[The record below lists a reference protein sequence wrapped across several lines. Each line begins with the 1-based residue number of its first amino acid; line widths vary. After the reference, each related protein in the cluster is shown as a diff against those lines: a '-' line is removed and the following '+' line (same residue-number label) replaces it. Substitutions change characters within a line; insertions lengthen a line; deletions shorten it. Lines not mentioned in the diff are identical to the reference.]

1 MSIKYVSNRI
11 EITAGAY
18 LIWHT
23 FFTMCLIQ
31 TLKVLFKT
39 TESINLNDWYD
50 KNDSLTGKMLLK
62 LTWRDP
68 LERRCTVASQSHKTA
83 LAVVKESN
91 AATLAGLG
99 GQNTVEFSKESFI
112 SADTDPLKY
121 AGIGPD
127 TDP

>member
-1 MSIKYVSNRI
+1 M
-11 EITAGAY
+11 
-18 LIWHT
+18 
-23 FFTMCLIQ
+23 
-31 TLKVLFKT
+31 
-39 TESINLNDWYD
+39 
-50 KNDSLTGKMLLK
+50 
-62 LTWRDP
+62 
-68 LERRCTVASQSHKTA
+68 ASQSHKTA

-127 TDP
+127 TDPQDWLGTSLPTCVL